1 MITSP
6 IMTSSDNCRYR
17 HRGSAADFSYLRS
30 REMQSSL
37 LVQQISAVP
46 CEDCP
51 SGTGASSY
59 GLFAACT
66 SQGEC
71 DKKGTHTTGG
81 VSSAA
86 ALTFAVKTCLNYQV
100 SMCPEHVMSHLLFFW
115 YWIPVEYKL
124 VSMRF
129 FLFFL
134 LTSCYLE
141 LWCILIRLFSV
152 K

>member
-17 HRGSAADFSYLRS
+17 HRGSAADFRYLRS

-51 SGTGASSY
+51 SGTGKQLWAFCCLHFSRRMWQKGHPHHRRCLQCCCADICSEDVPKLS
-59 GLFAACT
+59 GFHVPRARDAT
-66 SQGEC
+66 S
-71 DKKGTHTTGG
+71 
-81 VSSAA
+81 
-86 ALTFAVKTCLNYQV
+86 FI
-100 SMCPEHVMSHLLFFW
+100 FW
-115 YWIPVEYKL
+115 YWIPVEL

-134 LTSCYLE
+134 LTLCYLE
-141 LWCILIRLFSV
+141 LRHILIRLFSV
-152 K
+152 Q